1 MCCPF
6 IWLFQVVW
14 QPYESELG
22 HLPAFGVARRDV
34 WMARVP
40 LVCFW
45 LVEKHTPDRIVRQF
59 GMVQEMPPNVDTDDA
74 LHKIDLKGKI
84 RVIWRDKHRSHIQ
97 VWNTQALSLC
107 HGARLEMICCLLI
120 HTSIGTIG

>member
-14 QPYESELG
+14 QPYEAKLG
-22 HLPAFGVARRDV
+22 HLPAIYVAGRDV
-34 WMARVP
+34 RTARVL

-45 LVEKHTPDRIVRQF
+45 LVEKPIPDRVVRQF
-59 GMVQEMPPNVDTDDA
+59 GMVQETPLNVDTDDA

-84 RVIWRDKHRSHIQ
+84 GVIWRDKHRNHIQ
-97 VWNTQALSLC
+97 VWNTQALSLY
-107 HGARLEMICCLLI
+107 HGA
-120 HTSIGTIG
+120 